1 MFSEQGAPLASAYSE
16 FTQHFPQPGWV
27 EHDAAEIWTVTER
40 VCREALA
47 DAGVT
52 GEDLKAI
59 GITNQRETSVAW
71 SRSTGEPLSRAI
83 VWQDRRT
90 AEACDGLIAA
100 GHEGLVRD
108 RTGLVID
115 AYFSGTK
122 FAWMIEHGGVEPG
135 QDLAFGTIDAWL
147 LFKLTG
153 EHATDLSNASRTML
167 LDIRSLQWDAEL
179 CELLGVPI
187 DSLPAP
193 MPTACEFG
201 RCTLFGGSVPVTAMV
216 GDQQAALYGQ
226 ACHTPGEA
234 KNTYGTGSFL
244 LQNAGGNAVV
254 TPGLITTIGWGDSDA
269 TTYALESSIFVT
281 GSAIQWLR
289 DGLQIIE
296 SAAESEELAKS
307 LDGNDGVYFVPA
319 LAGLGSPHW
328 DPYAR
333 GTIVGLTR
341 GTGKAHIAR
350 AALEAVAY
358 QVADAVAAQ
367 SRASAQALPELRVDG
382 GMTANSWLMQ
392 FQADVLGVP
401 VVVPELADTT
411 VLGAAYMAGVSA
423 GLWTSQDVRQM
434 WNESRRYEPQMSPD
448 NAASLLGEWADAVER
463 SKGWARP

>member
-90 AEACDGLIAA
+90 AEACDGLIAD

-187 DSLPAP
+187 ESLPEP

-254 TPGLITTIGWGDSDA
+254 TPGLITTIGWADSDA

-296 SAAESEELAKS
+296 SAAESEELARS

-392 FQADVLGVP
+392 FQTDVLCVP